1 MEHVSDSKL
10 KSLAK
15 KTKFHNELRFGPENI
30 DSRRLGDRN
39 RKIFFLKFFRNFS

>member
-10 KSLAK
+10 KSLVK
-15 KTKFHNELRFGPENI
+15 KTKFHKDELRFGPENI

-39 RKIFFLKFFRNFS
+39 RKIFFKFF